1 MLALLFRTEENHNE
15 TAPPPPS
22 LDILVFK
29 ALFVCV
35 GPTLGVLMSSTI
47 KICSSRDADCGKVQ
61 VSEEDWGTA
70 GGRSIRTPCG
80 SKPTWAE
87 PLVDCDVEE
96 KSKLTTCMTVQLF
109 E

>member
-1 MLALLFRTEENHNE
+1 MLTLLFRTEENHNE
-15 TAPPPPS
+15 TPPL

-70 GGRSIRTPCG
+70 GERSIRTPCG

-96 KSKLTTCMTVQLF
+96 DRQPELTTCMTVQLY